1 MNSIFKH
8 AVVALDLSEA
18 SELIVDCVSTFQKL
32 GTEKLTL
39 VTVIPVPHGQDVSG
53 RDTSSEQ
60 KQLES
65 YKKQL
70 VERGFEVDIHIRT
83 GIHYYPP
90 AEIVEAAEDV
100 NADFIVIS
108 NRGSSK
114 VIELKSGGTSAEL
127 MQRSRFPVYLINI
140 DVEKGK
146 EDPNERVMK
155 LSHPCE
161 NAFDHVL
168 YATDF
173 SDNAYRTYKILRDLE
188 GSGAV
193 KKISIIHV
201 QGDYAIALKDPISRD
216 DLNEKNR
223 EQLDKIR
230 NKFSDR
236 VREDVDLIIT
246 YGTPFKEIVEKAEE
260 VGATM
265 IMMGSQ
271 GEGYEPSEYIGGVS
285 SKVTRLSKFP
295 VLLISAEREPVSA

>member
-1 MNSIFKH
+1 MTIFKH

-18 SELIVDCVSTFQKL
+18 SELIVNCVSSFHKF
-32 GTEKLTL
+32 GIKKFTL
-39 VTVIPVPHGQDVSG
+39 VTVIPVPHGEDVSEL
-53 RDTSSEQ
+53 DTSSEQ
-60 KQLES
+60 EQLEG

-70 VERGFEVDIHIRT
+70 EEKGFEVDIHVRA

-90 AEIVEAAEDV
+90 TEILAAAEDV
-100 NADFIVIS
+100 NAELVVIS

-114 VIELKSGGTSAEL
+114 VVELKSGGTASEL

-140 DVEKGK
+140 EVEKGK
-146 EDPNERVMK
+146 DDPDKREMK

-161 NAFDHVL
+161 NALNHVL

-173 SDNAYRTYKILRDLE
+173 SDNAYRTYKVLRNME
-188 GSGAV
+188 GNGSVG
-193 KKISIIHV
+193 KISIIHV

-230 NKFSDR
+230 NKFSDQ

-271 GEGYEPSEYIGGVS
+271 GEGFEPSEYIGGVS

-295 VLLISAEREPVSA
+295 VLLISAERESVSA

>member
-1 MNSIFKH
+1 MYSIFKH

-32 GTEKLTL
+32 GTRKLTL
-39 VTVIPVPHGQDVSG
+39 VTVIPVPHGQDVSEL
-53 RDTSSEQ
+53 DTSE
-60 KQLES
+60 KHDKLEV

-70 VERGFEVDIHIRT
+70 EERGFEVDIHIRA

-114 VIELKSGGTSAEL
+114 VVELKAGGTSAEV

-140 DVEKGK
+140 DIEKGK
-146 EDPNERVMK
+146 EDPNKRLMK
-155 LSHPCE
+155 LPHPCE
-161 NAFDHVL
+161 NALDHVL

-173 SDNAYRTYKILRDLE
+173 SDNAYRTYKILRNLE

-216 DLNEKNR
+216 DLNAKNR

-271 GEGYEPSEYIGGVS
+271 GEGFEPSEYIGGVS

-295 VLLISAEREPVSA
+295 VLLISPERESVSA

>member
-18 SELIVDCVSTFQKL
+18 SELIVNCVSSFHKL
-32 GTEKLTL
+32 GTEKVTL
-39 VTVIPVPHGQDVSG
+39 VNVIPVPHGQDVSDL
-53 RDTSSEQ
+53 DTSNEQ
-60 KQLES
+60 EQLAG

-70 VERGFEVDIHIRT
+70 EERGFEVDIHIRT

-155 LSHPCE
+155 LTHPCE
-161 NAFDHVL
+161 NALDHVL

-173 SDNAYRTYKILRDLE
+173 SDNAYRTYKILRDME
-188 GSGAV
+188 GNGSVG
-193 KKISIIHV
+193 KISIVHV
-201 QGDYAIALKDPISRD
+201 QGDYSIALKDPVSRD
-216 DLNEKNR
+216 D
-223 EQLDKIR
+223 
-230 NKFSDR
+230 
-236 VREDVDLIIT
+236 
-246 YGTPFKEIVEKAEE
+246 
-260 VGATM
+260 
-265 IMMGSQ
+265 
-271 GEGYEPSEYIGGVS
+271 
-285 SKVTRLSKFP
+285 
-295 VLLISAEREPVSA
+295 